1 MKGRPFQE
9 RLSFAIEGLAEAIRL
24 ESSLRTHV
32 QMAVLALILTI
43 ILRPGILW
51 GALIV
56 LSIALVLALELINTS
71 IEYMIDRLHPQI
83 DPQIKLVK
91 DVAAAAV
98 LIASLG
104 ATSVGVLMIFAS
116 LWQT

>member
-1 MKGRPFQE
+1 MKNRPFQE
-9 RLSFAIEGLAEAIRL
+9 RLSFAVEGLAEAVRL

-32 QMAVLALILTI
+32 LIAVLALVLTI
-43 ILRPGILW
+43 ALRPGILW
-51 GALIV
+51 GALIA
-56 LSIALVLALELINTS
+56 LSIALVIALELINAS
-71 IEYMIDRLHPQI
+71 IEYMIDHLHPHI
-83 DPQIKLVK
+83 DPQIKLAK

-104 ATSVGVLMIFAS
+104 AASVGVMMIFAA